1 MDNIKI
7 IEFEQWM
14 KKDIIKLFCE
24 EYNLNFDY
32 YNNKFEKL
40 YEDEFQKDKCIRVV
54 AINDDKI
61 IGFQSYFYWPFKCNS
76 KNYNSYQS
84 GNSIVSQKFRG
95 KGIFGLLLNK
105 IEEIII
111 KKDID
116 FLIGFPVKESIGS
129 FRRKNWINSFNL
141 KWYARLISLNPT
153 IFIKKKKISLNN
165 TKSCFNLK
173 NNGLFTINNTPH
185 FEFYRSQI
193 SNESKYYVFKEKE
206 IIVEFCCKLSI
217 RNKIISELIIGNIQ
231 FNKFDEEILNRAFN
245 DLIKKIK
252 ASKSINI
259 ISFAISENNKLFNS
273 ILCVNKFKLLKK
285 KIFFINKIY
294 KNIDLKDIL
303 IFRADIDTW

>member
-1 MDNIKI
+1 MDNIKT

-14 KKDIIKLFCE
+14 KKDIIKLFSE

-32 YNNKFEKL
+32 YNNKFERL
-40 YEDEFQKDKCIRVV
+40 YENEFQKDKCIRVV
-54 AINDDKI
+54 AIIDSKI
-61 IGFQSYFYWPFKCNS
+61 VGFQSYFYWPYKS
-76 KNYNSYQS
+76 DSIIYNSYQS
-84 GNSIVSQKFRG
+84 GNSIVSKKFRG

-129 FRRKNWINSFNL
+129 FKRKNWTNNFNL
-141 KWYARLISLNPT
+141 KWYAKLISLNPT
-153 IFIKKKKISLNN
+153 IFIKKKRFLLND

-173 NNGLFTINNTPH
+173 NNGLFTIKNTPS
-185 FEFYRSQI
+185 FEFYRCQI
-193 SNESKYYVFKEKE
+193 SNESKYHVFKEKE

-231 FNKFDEEILNRAFN
+231 FNKFDEEIINHAFN

-252 ASKSINI
+252 ASKSINL
-259 ISFAISENNKLFNS
+259 ISFAVSENNKLFNS
-273 ILCVNKFKLLKK
+273 ILRVNKFKLLKK
-285 KIFFINKIY
+285 KIYFIYKNY

>member
-14 KKDIIKLFCE
+14 KNDIIRLFSE

-40 YEDEFQKDKCIRVV
+40 YEDEFQRDKCIRVV
-54 AINDDKI
+54 AIIDDKI

-84 GNSIVSQKFRG
+84 GNSIVSEKFRG
-95 KGIFGLLLNK
+95 KGIFSLLLNK

-116 FLIGFPVKESIGS
+116 FLIGFPVKKSIGS
-129 FRRKNWINSFNL
+129 FKRKNWTNSFNL
-141 KWYARLISLNPT
+141 KWYARLISLNPM
-153 IFIKKKKISLNN
+153 IFLKKKKIPLNN

-193 SNESKYYVFKEKE
+193 SNESKYHVFKEKE

-259 ISFAISENNKLFNS
+259 ISFAISENNKLFKY
-273 ILCVNKFKLLKK
+273 ILQVNKFKLLKK
-285 KIFFINKIY
+285 KIFLYIRVIK
-294 KNIDLKDIL
+294 
-303 IFRADIDTW
+303 T